1 MKSPIITYAENTPD
15 GCLLRVKAQ
24 PRASKNEISG
34 ILGDALKI
42 RITAPP
48 VDSAANIA
56 LRDFLARE
64 LGAPKSSVQQ
74 RQGATSRNKVFL
86 IEGINVEELAKR
98 LGLANS
104 EE

>member
-1 MKSPIITYAENTPD
+1 MKTPISCAENTPE

-42 RITAPP
+42 RVTAPP
-48 VDSAANIA
+48 IDSAANIV

-64 LGAPKSSVQQ
+64 LGVPKSSVQQ

-86 IEGINVEELAKR
+86 IEGIQMEELADR

-104 EE
+104 

>member
-1 MKSPIITYAENTPD
+1 MKTPISYAENTPE

-42 RITAPP
+42 RIIAPP

-64 LGAPKSSVQQ
+64 LGVAKSSVQQ

-86 IEGINVEELAKR
+86 IVGINVEELADR
-98 LGLANS
+98 LELANS

>member
-1 MKSPIITYAENTPD
+1 MKTPISYAENTPE

-64 LGAPKSSVQQ
+64 LGVAKSSVQQ

-86 IEGINVEELAKR
+86 IEGINVE
-98 LGLANS
+98 
-104 EE
+104 

>member
-1 MKSPIITYAENTPD
+1 MKTPIPFAENTPD

-34 ILGDALKI
+34 IMGDALKI

-64 LGAPKSSVQQ
+64 LGVPKSSVQQ
-74 RQGATSRNKVFL
+74 RQGATSRNKIFL
-86 IEGINVEELAKR
+86 IEGIQIDELADR